1 MSKLIRK
8 ISVGKDYKENA
19 MHYAVGQEVYG
30 GHTICDIIEEKDKYS
45 IYIRK
50 KKAEKAT
57 KITNEELNQVQSVI
71 NDINR
76 AQLEV
81 GSMESKKHNLLHHVS
96 MLQEQLN
103 KMQVDFEKTYG
114 TADINIQD
122 GTINHKEDVKTD

>member
-1 MSKLIRK
+1 MAKRK
-8 ISVGKDYKENA
+8 
-19 MHYAVGQEVYG
+19 
-30 GHTICDIIEEKDKYS
+30 T
-45 IYIRK
+45 K
-50 KKAEKAT
+50 KVEKAT

-96 MLQEQLN
+96 ALQEQLG

>member
-1 MSKLIRK
+1 MAKNTTKK
-8 ISVGKDYKENA
+8 IKEL
-19 MHYAVGQEVYG
+19 
-30 GHTICDIIEEKDKYS
+30 KSDKP
-45 IYIRK
+45 
-50 KKAEKAT
+50 E

-81 GSMESKKHNLLHHVS
+81 GSIESKKHSLLHHVS
-96 MLQEQLN
+96 VLQEQLG

-122 GTINHKEDVKTD
+122 GTINHKQDEQTN